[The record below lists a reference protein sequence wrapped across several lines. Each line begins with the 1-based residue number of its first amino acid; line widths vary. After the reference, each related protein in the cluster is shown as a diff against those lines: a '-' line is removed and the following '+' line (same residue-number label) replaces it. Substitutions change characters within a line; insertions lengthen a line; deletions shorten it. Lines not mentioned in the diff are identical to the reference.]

1 MMQPMAAT
9 SLLDDAERSI
19 AAGDDEPG
27 RARTIY
33 MAEHDLHAEAC
44 AVLEISPDPQNS
56 FEIAVVLSTLG
67 YTDASATGF
76 GCRDLFD
83 MAERIYEVV
92 ELYFR
97 RSIDDTPPESM
108 HERMRRNMRYL
119 LRGFSYVELWVLS
132 LALIWVNKSSFWSGG
147 TLTVGQATAI
157 SLALVCTSL
166 LTGPV
171 VQSFTRRYLFY
182 TLQDNAPLARWVTSR
197 VLYGGA
203 ALVFASILTCWFL
216 LEHVVGAFTP
226 DTNRVFLAFA
236 LLLASLQLGFAPL
249 VASRSAVVLG
259 AAVMSGAAVLVWLR
273 PDGWVGQVDITRL
286 FSVQAIAIATIFV
299 VTWLSSLWVR
309 RRHESDRR
317 GLPRRALPPRAA
329 GFGIGVAPYALYGAL
344 LFAFVFAPKL
354 LAGGMLEVTYR
365 YGPVY
370 EGATDLSMLVLIPA
384 LVAVTVM
391 TERFSDDLASALG
404 ELTITEVADFRRRV
418 LRLVGR
424 RFGMLVAVVVIS
436 AAAMSAVVDRLPWL
450 LPAGAPDW
458 LFTTGLIAYSLLA
471 LTLFCA
477 QLLFVLCRPAAA
489 LGAMGSGM
497 LVFGAVG
504 VPLVRSGRVMAGPL
518 IGFLAG
524 SAVAAVV
531 ALVLMVRTARRADWA
546 VYSAM

>member
-1 MMQPMAAT
+1 MMQPMTPT
-9 SLLDDAERSI
+9 SILEAEHPVAHR
-19 AAGDDEPG
+19 DVDPE
-27 RARTIY
+27 RARLIH

-67 YTDASATGF
+67 YTDDSATGF

-97 RSIDDTPPESM
+97 HPIDDTPTESL
-108 HERMRRNMRYL
+108 HQRMRRNMRYL

-147 TLTVGQATAI
+147 TLTVRQATAI
-157 SLALVCTSL
+157 SLALVCASL

-203 ALVFASILTCWFL
+203 ALVFTAIVACWFL
-216 LEHVVGAFTP
+216 LEHVLGAFTP
-226 DTNRVFLAFA
+226 DTNRVFLSFA
-236 LLLASLQLGFAPL
+236 LLLAALQLGFAPL
-249 VASRSAVVLG
+249 VASRSAIVLC
-259 AAVMSGAAVLVWLR
+259 AAVMSGAAVLIWLR
-273 PDGWVGQVDITRL
+273 PDGWVGQVDISNL
-286 FSVQAIAIATIFV
+286 FTVQAFAIATVFV
-299 VTWLSSLWVR
+299 VAWSASFRVR
-309 RRHESDRR
+309 KRHERDRP
-317 GLPRRALPPRAA
+317 GQPRRALPPRAV

-354 LAGGMLEVTYR
+354 LAGGMLDGTYT

-384 LVAVTVM
+384 LIAVTVM
-391 TERFSDDLASALG
+391 TERFSDDLAAALG
-404 ELTITEVADFRRRV
+404 ELTITEVDAFRGRV
-418 LRLVGR
+418 LRLVAR
-424 RFGMLVAVVVIS
+424 RFGMLVVVVAVS
-436 AAAMSAVVDRLPWL
+436 AAAMTVAVHRLPWL
-450 LPAGAPDW
+450 LPARAPSW
-458 LFTTGLIAYSLLA
+458 LFTVGLVAYSLLA

-489 LGAMGSGM
+489 LATMGSGM
-497 LVFGAVG
+497 LVFAAVG
-504 VPLVRSGRVMAGPL
+504 VPLVLSGRVMAGPL
-518 IGFLAG
+518 VGFLAG
-524 SAVAAVV
+524 SAFAALL
-531 ALVLMVRTARRADWA
+531 AILFMVRTARRADWA

>member
-1 MMQPMAAT
+1 MQPMAAMPL
-9 SLLDDAERSI
+9 SDQGSSSMAV
-19 AAGDDEPG
+19 DDEPG
-27 RARTIY
+27 RARTVF
-33 MAEHDLHAEAC
+33 MAEHDLHSEAC

-67 YTDASATGF
+67 YTDASAATF

-97 RSIDDTPPESM
+97 GPIDDTPPESL

-147 TLTVGQATAI
+147 TLTVRQATAI

-203 ALVFASILTCWFL
+203 AIVFAAIVACWFV
-216 LEHVVGAFTP
+216 LEHVLGVFTP

-249 VASRSAVVLG
+249 VASRSAIVLC
-259 AAVMSGAAVLVWLR
+259 AAVLSGAAVLVWLR

-286 FSVQAIAIATIFV
+286 FTVQAVAIATIFV

-309 RRHESDRR
+309 RRNESDRD
-317 GLPRRALPPRAA
+317 GLPRRALPPRAV
-329 GFGIGVAPYALYGAL
+329 GFGLGVAPYALYGAM

-354 LAGGMLEVTYR
+354 LAGGMLEGSYR

-391 TERFSDDLASALG
+391 TERFSDDLAAALG
-404 ELTITEVADFRRRV
+404 ELTITEVTDFRRRV
-418 LRLVGR
+418 LHLIGR
-424 RFGMLVAVVVIS
+424 RLGVLAAIVGISDVVMLVAVE
-436 AAAMSAVVDRLPWL
+436 RLPWL
-450 LPAGAPDW
+450 LPADAPDW
-458 LFTTGLIAYSLLA
+458 LFPTGLLAYSLLA

-477 QLLFVLCRPAAA
+477 QLLFVLCRPATA
-489 LGAMGSGM
+489 LVTMGSGM
-497 LVFGAVG
+497 LVLAAVG
-504 VPLVRSGRVMAGPL
+504 VPLVQSGRVMAGPL

-524 SAVAAVV
+524 SAVAALLAV
-531 ALVLMVRTARRADWA
+531 ALIVRTARRGDWA

>member
-1 MMQPMAAT
+1 MMQP
-9 SLLDDAERSI
+9 I
-19 AAGDDEPG
+19 AAMPLPTPGSSTADDDHRDG
-27 RARTIY
+27 ALTSA

-67 YTDASATGF
+67 YTDASAAGF

-97 RSIDDTPPESM
+97 RPIDDTPPESL

-132 LALIWVNKSSFWSGG
+132 LVLIWVNKSSFWSGG
-147 TLTVGQATAI
+147 TLTVRQATAI

-182 TLQDNAPLARWVTSR
+182 ALQDNAPLARWVTSR

-203 ALVFASILTCWFL
+203 AVVFGSIVACWFV
-216 LEHVVGAFTP
+216 LEHVLGAFTP

-249 VASRSAVVLG
+249 VASRSAVVLC
-259 AAVMSGAAVLVWLR
+259 AAVFSGAAVLVWLR

-286 FSVQAIAIATIFV
+286 FTVQALAIATIFV

-309 RRHESDRR
+309 RRSESDRH

-329 GFGIGVAPYALYGAL
+329 GLGVAMAPYALYGAL

-354 LAGGMLEVTYR
+354 LAGGILDGAYR

-391 TERFSDDLASALG
+391 TERFSDDMATALG
-404 ELTITEVADFRRRV
+404 ELTITDVAAFRRRV
-418 LRLVGR
+418 LGLVGR

-436 AAAMSAVVDRLPWL
+436 AAALLVAVDRLPWL
-450 LPAGAPDW
+450 LPAGAPEW
-458 LFTTGLIAYSLLA
+458 LFTTGLLAYSLLA

-477 QLLFVLCRPAAA
+477 QLLFVLCRPAIA
-489 LGAMGSGM
+489 LATMGSGM
-497 LVFGAVG
+497 VVLGAVG
-504 VPLVRSGRVMAGPL
+504 VPLVMRGHVVAGPV

-524 SAVAAVV
+524 SASAAVLAV
-531 ALVLMVRTARRADWA
+531 VLIARTASRADWA